1 MSELSALTPQALLAR
16 TDQVARIGGSR
27 TPATDPR
34 SADEPDYELELR
46 SRALDDGVHE
56 SEAIAA
62 IHEERDEPD
71 EERPRHERRAPEP
84 EDDDEPPHLLDV
96 TA

>member
-16 TDQVARIGGSR
+16 TDRVVQIGGTR
-27 TPATDPR
+27 TPATDAR
-34 SADEPDYELELR
+34 ADEPDYELVLR
-46 SRALDDGVHE
+46 GHALDDGVHE
-56 SEAIAA
+56 SEAVAA

-71 EERPRHERRAPEP
+71 EERPHHERRAPEP